1 MTSNQK
7 QSQRQLLLAKYTSSD
22 IFGSSSSSH
31 VKQQPPSHNLKP
43 KQLFEPKYEN
53 ISAKERYNRHFGKNI
68 ITPNKQPPLI
78 KKQLPPP
85 QPSSHTN
92 TKTPLQATDIM
103 CRDMYNNCDTT
114 TYRLRRSK
122 STFIKRSY
130 IDNTVSSASTTHNDI
145 DARTRCLNHNR
156 SNIFFVDTPQRG
168 VPSSTLKQQQQHKQT
183 TKKKEYPQKSFTIKR
198 SLYATNTDWRV
209 VNTEVPS
216 HKRNKTC
223 DAYTTR
229 SNNNNIRNFKSQRFY
244 NETHSTNLK
253 ERKQALPSNIKT
265 DFNNIE
271 SVSYNIISGE
281 PHCKEQ
287 QTSHSPDSCTYISDI
302 STTTTHNND
311 KRLVTD
317 VNDNFI
323 TENYVI
329 DVPSGFNITD
339 INTIKNY
346 FVKEKMHIYGVG
358 ESSNPI
364 GHNKGQIKF
373 KIRRNA
379 DDVEFVAKMDA
390 INQMIKEKK
399 MKMSKVDMSEVAA
412 KVKQRQKTPGAVR
425 GGNGSRQ
432 GKNGEG
438 RKSSVKGGNSCSG
451 GGGNNI
457 KMVSGRRWK

>member
-22 IFGSSSSSH
+22 IFGSSSSSSSSH
-31 VKQQPPSHNLKP
+31 VKQQPSSHNLKP

-53 ISAKERYNRHFGKNI
+53 ITAKERYNRHFGKNI
-68 ITPNKQPPLI
+68 ITPNKQPPII
-78 KKQLPPP
+78 KKQLPAPT
-85 QPSSHTN
+85 PSSRAN
-92 TKTPLQATDIM
+92 TTKPLQATDIM

-130 IDNTVSSASTTHNDI
+130 IDNTVTSASTTHNDI

-156 SNIFFVDTPQRG
+156 SNIFFVDAPQRAA
-168 VPSSTLKQQQQHKQT
+168 PSSTLKQQQQHKQT
-183 TKKKEYPQKSFTIKR
+183 TKKAAAYPQKSFTIKR

-209 VNTEVPS
+209 ANTEVPS
-216 HKRNKTC
+216 YKRNKTC
-223 DAYTTR
+223 DNTR
-229 SNNNNIRNFKSQRFY
+229 SSNTRDNNNNIRNFKSQRFY

-253 ERKQALPSNIKT
+253 EKKQALPSNIKT

-281 PHCKEQ
+281 PHYKEQ
-287 QTSHSPDSCTYISDI
+287 QTSHSPDTYISDI
-302 STTTTHNND
+302 STTTTHNNN

-317 VNDNFI
+317 VKDNYI

-329 DVPSGFNITD
+329 DVPNGFNITD

-425 GGNGSRQ
+425 
-432 GKNGEG
+432 NGEG
-438 RKSSVKGGNSCSG
+438 RKSNVKGGNSSSG
-451 GGGNNI
+451 GNNNI

>member
-22 IFGSSSSSH
+22 IFGSSSSSSSSN
-31 VKQQPPSHNLKP
+31 VKHQPLSHNLKP

-53 ISAKERYNRHFGKNI
+53 ITAKERYNRHFGKNI

-78 KKQLPPP
+78 KKQLPPQ
-85 QPSSHTN
+85 QPSSRTN

-130 IDNTVSSASTTHNDI
+130 IDNTVHSASTTHNDI

-156 SNIFFVDTPQRG
+156 SNIFFVDAPQRA

-183 TKKKEYPQKSFTIKR
+183 TKKAAYPQKSFTIKR

-209 VNTEVPS
+209 ANTEVPS
-216 HKRNKTC
+216 YKRNKTC
-223 DAYTTR
+223 DVHSSSNTR
-229 SNNNNIRNFKSQRFY
+229 NNNNNIRNFKSQHFY

-253 ERKQALPSNIKT
+253 EKKQALPSNVKT

-281 PHCKEQ
+281 PHYKEQ
-287 QTSHSPDSCTYISDI
+287 HTSHSPDTYISDI
-302 STTTTHNND
+302 STTTTHNNND
-311 KRLVTD
+311 NKRLVTD
-317 VNDNFI
+317 VNVNVNDNFI

-412 KVKQRQKTPGAVR
+412 KVKQRQKTPGA
-425 GGNGSRQ
+425 
-432 GKNGEG
+432 G
-438 RKSSVKGGNSCSG
+438 RKSNVKGGNSCSG
-451 GGGNNI
+451 GSNNNI

>member
-22 IFGSSSSSH
+22 IFGSSSSSSSSN
-31 VKQQPPSHNLKP
+31 VKHQPLSHNLKP

-53 ISAKERYNRHFGKNI
+53 ITAKERYNRHFGKNI

-78 KKQLPPP
+78 KKQLPPQ
-85 QPSSHTN
+85 QPSSRTN

-130 IDNTVSSASTTHNDI
+130 IDNTVHSASTTHNDI

-156 SNIFFVDTPQRG
+156 SNIFFVDAPQRA

-183 TKKKEYPQKSFTIKR
+183 TKKATYPQKSFTIKR

-209 VNTEVPS
+209 ANTEVPS
-216 HKRNKTC
+216 YKRNKTC
-223 DAYTTR
+223 DVHSSSNTR
-229 SNNNNIRNFKSQRFY
+229 NNNNNIRNFKSQRFY

-253 ERKQALPSNIKT
+253 EKKQALPSNVKT

-281 PHCKEQ
+281 PHYKEQ
-287 QTSHSPDSCTYISDI
+287 HTSHSPDTYISDI
-302 STTTTHNND
+302 STTTTHNNND
-311 KRLVTD
+311 NKRLVTD
-317 VNDNFI
+317 VNVNVNDNFI

-412 KVKQRQKTPGAVR
+412 KVKQRQKTPGA
-425 GGNGSRQ
+425 
-432 GKNGEG
+432 G
-438 RKSSVKGGNSCSG
+438 RKSNVKGGNSCSG
-451 GGGNNI
+451 GSNNNI